1 MMYEKNYGRS
11 ISPDVVK
18 DIKDLNEK
26 IKKETDPD
34 EVLKLKLQRLYK
46 GMELN
51 GGMGI
56 RPFGAYFPY

>member
-26 IKKETDPD
+26 IKKETDPE
-34 EVLKLKLQRLYK
+34 EVLKLKLQRLYR

-51 GGMGI
+51 GGMEI